1 MFFALEPGSWYG
13 RHKGISTAFTQLSAK
28 CRVRPHKGMV
38 IMLPAAGWLGAPKSL
53 GSIRLPSL
61 AGWVGYRSPKADSP
75 GRAGLTDSHL
85 NMNTSCGRHNHWEAS
100 IYPVWQ
106 AGSGIGPGSEGRGWV
121 QADSS
126 QAGRL
131 GRVDSSQA
139 GWLGWADLPRW
150 AWVRPG
156 GWVGKAAPRAG
167 LGGEAPGE
175 RRGKG

>member
-1 MFFALEPGSWYG
+1 MAVSPAWVGRCDRICGEASIYPVSWAGGLG
-13 RHKGISTAFTQLSAK
+13 RHNHWEAS
-28 CRVRPHKGMV
+28 VYP
-38 IMLPAAGWLGAPKSL
+38 
-53 GSIRLPSL
+53 
-61 AGWVGYRSPKADSP
+61 GWVGYRSPKADSP